1 MWVDQRIYAIKDRVK
16 QENAG
21 AHAEKLKTKAFGVL
35 SRLIMRPREEDIEV
49 TYIEKR
55 YEPFWHIKCEMRVEY
70 NRGREYRIKVDDTV
84 KKVRID
90 PLEYDVDGRKELKLN
105 ATEYCVE
112 KLKKEVFIEASSGK
126 KRDYRKYLEHEKR
139 EILETEELREGN
151 TIVMPAKIKA
161 SYLTRDL
168 LSDMMKPLKA
178 EEITLEELTIS
189 KLHLYFKPIY
199 AFEYL
204 WKPKN
209 KKTILEFDAATLEVN
224 AGGRAIKQKM
234 GEILSEADLF
244 EVGSDAV
251 DMFVPGGGIALRIAQ
266 KALKKH

>member
-1 MWVDQRIYAIKDRVK
+1 MVDQRIYVIKDRVK
-16 QENAG
+16 QENAR
-21 AHAEKLKTKAFGVL
+21 AHAEKLKAKAFGTL
-35 SRLIMRPREEDIEV
+35 SRLLLRPKEEDIEV

-55 YEPFWHIKCEMRVEY
+55 YEPFWHIKCVMHVEY
-70 NRGREYRIKVDDTV
+70 NREREYHIKVDDTV
-84 KKVRID
+84 KKVKID
-90 PLEYDVDGRKELKLN
+90 PLEYDIDRKKKLKLN

-112 KLKKEVFIEASSGK
+112 KLKKEVFIEATSGRK
-126 KRDYRKYLEHEKR
+126 KDYKKYLEHEKK
-139 EILETEELREGN
+139 EIQETEELMEGN

-161 SYLTRDL
+161 SYLTRNL

-178 EEITLEELTIS
+178 EEITFEELTIS

-209 KKTILEFDAATLEVN
+209 KKTVLEFDAATLEVN
-224 AGGRAIKQKM
+224 TGERAIKQKM

-251 DMFVPGGGIALRIAQ
+251 DIFVPGGGIALRIAQ
-266 KALKKH
+266 KAIKKH